1 LQNCDCQSSLFN
13 YFYNESVVK
22 CYNKN
27 STAYSCERE
36 KAIAFYSS
44 VTGYQTKCECPIECE
59 KSGYAY
65 SISYAEFPTKEY
77 YKKSLKSNEVVKTK
91 FPNQT
96 NISFHDIKESVARVV
111 IFYDELKE
119 TIITHDVKVQPIDLI
134 SNIGGLL
141 GLFLGML

>member
-1 LQNCDCQSSLFN
+1 MQNCDCQSSLVN

-59 KSGYAY
+59 KTYFTHSVSVAEYPTLKY
-65 SISYAEFPTKEY
+65 SNYLRNTSLIRLKYSNITYDKM
-77 YKKSLKSNEVVKTK
+77 KKSVSRIQIYFNEMKK
-91 FPNQT
+91 F
-96 NISFHDIKESVARVV
+96 
-111 IFYDELKE
+111 IF
-119 TIITHDVKVQPIDLI
+119 II
-134 SNIGGLL
+134 
-141 GLFLGML
+141 